1 MGDKIVVAFLCC
13 STLKSGEI
21 GWLGWMCGERDNR
34 VDDVIALCHENTMP
48 DASSTRSLIEAF
60 LNLYEIPVVSTGNH
74 IPTER

>member
-1 MGDKIVVAFLCC
+1 MGNKIVVAFLCC

-48 DASSTRSLIEAF
+48 DASSTQSLLEAF
-60 LNLYEIPVVSTGNH
+60 LNLYEVLVVQGSAA
-74 IPTER
+74 